1 MTDGTIDGILV
12 DEYPPA
18 LFPWLYP
25 SLYPDY
31 EPPGFQLESALPV
44 EPTPEPDPVPDLV
57 SDSTQSVEVVSVDD
71 LLNLIQAINEP
82 ELSEEQP
89 ADEVSGDPGD
99 TVAVELSPGDLA
111 VIEAI
116 KGIKTEL
123 IQISDQLADMQLSGD
138 RPLLTTSFSDY
149 TVTEGL
155 LLLLLLSVFLSA
167 CYKLLRG
174 GFQWLRS

>member
-1 MTDGTIDGILV
+1 MTIDGILV
-12 DEYPPA
+12 DVYPPE
-18 LFPWLYP
+18 LYPWLYP

-31 EPPGFQLESALPV
+31 EPPGLQQESALPA
-44 EPTPEPDPVPDLV
+44 EPAAEPDPV
-57 SDSTQSVEVVSVDD
+57 SDSPSPVEVVSVDE
-71 LLNLIQAINEP
+71 LLNRIQGINEP
-82 ELSEEQP
+82 EPSEEQP
-89 ADEVSGDPGD
+89 ADEVLGDPGD

-111 VIEAI
+111 VIKAI
-116 KGIKTEL
+116 KGVETEL
-123 IQISDQLADMQLSGD
+123 VQISEQLADMRLSES